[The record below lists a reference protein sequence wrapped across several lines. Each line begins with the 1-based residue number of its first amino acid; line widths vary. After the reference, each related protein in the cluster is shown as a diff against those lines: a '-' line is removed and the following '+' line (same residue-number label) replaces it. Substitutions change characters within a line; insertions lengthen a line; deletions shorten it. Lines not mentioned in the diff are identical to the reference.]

1 MSLKGLPMS
10 LPKFEYM
17 APSDIKE
24 ACFYLKEFNGQVAIL
39 AGGTDL
45 VMHLKHRLESP
56 THLISLKNLAELNSL
71 HYDRDSG
78 FVLGAM
84 CSLRDISVNPS
95 IKSELGTLA
104 RAAEE
109 IASPQIRNRGTIG
122 GNICLDSRC
131 WYFNRS
137 WQWRKT
143 LLPCYKTGGDR
154 CYVVK
159 RGKHCYALFQADT
172 VPNLLVLKAQLRLI
186 STEGERMV
194 PIEQFYSGQ
203 GEKPNR
209 LVSGEILTDVKIPR
223 LPSRSGTSYLK
234 YRKRRALDFPLLG
247 ISSLVRLDGEGR
259 NCREA
264 RFAFIGHGSGP
275 LLVDA
280 SGALEG
286 LDEPILPEEQTTH
299 LLEKLKPVTHM
310 GISASLKRRLARPM
324 LRRAFYDA
332 WKNAQEQNAEHS

>member
-1 MSLKGLPMS
+1 MS
-10 LPKFEYM
+10 LPKFEYL

-24 ACFYLKEFNGQVAIL
+24 ACSYLKEFNGQIAIL

-45 VMHLKHRLESP
+45 VMHLKYRVESP
-56 THLISLKNLAELNSL
+56 THLLSLKNLTELNSL
-71 HYDRDSG
+71 HYEQDSG
-78 FVLGAM
+78 LFLGAM
-84 CSLRDISVNPS
+84 YSLRNITLNSH
-95 IKSELGTLA
+95 IKSEMAALA
-104 RAAEE
+104 QAAEE
-109 IASPQIRNRGTIG
+109 VASPQIRNRGTIG

-137 WQWRKT
+137 RQLRKT
-143 LLPCYKTGGDR
+143 LPPCYKTGGDQ

-159 RGKHCYALFQADT
+159 GGKQCYALLQADT
-172 VPNLLVLKAQLRLI
+172 VPSLLVLKAQLRLA
-186 STEGERMV
+186 SAEGGRMI

-209 LVSGEILTDVKIPR
+209 LVSGEILTEVKIPR
-223 LPSRSGTSYLK
+223 LPPRSGTAYLK

-247 ISSLVRLDGEGR
+247 ISFFVRLDGEGR

-280 SGALEG
+280 SEALEG
-286 LDEPILPEEQTTH
+286 LDEPILTEEQTTH
-299 LLEKLKPVTHM
+299 LLEELKPVTHM

-332 WKNAQEQNAEHS
+332 WRNAQEQIAEYS

>member
-1 MSLKGLPMS
+1 MS
-10 LPKFEYM
+10 LPTFEYL
-17 APSDIKE
+17 APSDITE
-24 ACFYLKEFNGQVAIL
+24 ACSYLKDCNGQISIL

-56 THLISLKNLAELNSL
+56 THLLSLKNLNELNFL
-71 HYDRDSG
+71 HYEQDSG

-84 CSLRDISVNPS
+84 YSMRNISVNFH
-95 IKSELGTLA
+95 IKSKLGTLA

-122 GNICLDSRC
+122 GNICLDARC
-131 WYFNRS
+131 WYLNRS
-137 WQWRKT
+137 RQLRKT
-143 LLPCYKTGGDR
+143 LPPCYKTGGDR
-154 CYVVK
+154 CYVV
-159 RGKHCYALFQADT
+159 RGGKQCYALFQADT
-172 VPNLLVLKAQLRLI
+172 VPSLLVLKARLRLL
-186 STEGERMV
+186 SAEGERMI

-209 LVSGEILTDVKIPR
+209 LASGEMLTEIHIPR
-223 LPSRSGTSYLK
+223 LPPHSGTSYLK
-234 YRKRRALDFPLLG
+234 HRKRGALDFPLLG

-280 SGALEG
+280 SKSLEG
-286 LDEPILPEEQTTH
+286 LENPTLTEEQTTH
-299 LLEKLKPVTHM
+299 ILQELKPVTQM
-310 GISASLKRRLARPM
+310 GISASLKRRLARSM
-324 LRRAFYDA
+324 LQRVFSDA
-332 WKNAQEQNAEHS
+332 WRNAQVQTVEYS

>member
-1 MSLKGLPMS
+1 MS
-10 LPKFEYM
+10 LPKFEYL

-24 ACFYLKEFNGQVAIL
+24 ACSYLKEFNGQIAIL

-56 THLISLKNLAELNSL
+56 THLLSLKNLAELNSL

-95 IKSELGTLA
+95 IQSELGTLA
-104 RAAEE
+104 QAAEE
-109 IASPQIRNRGTIG
+109 VASPQIRNRGTIG

-131 WYFNRS
+131 WYLNRS
-137 WQWRKT
+137 RQWRKT

-159 RGKHCYALFQADT
+159 GGKHCYALFQADT
-172 VPNLLVLKAQLRLI
+172 VPSLLILKAQLRLI
-186 STEGERMV
+186 SSKGERMI

-203 GEKPNR
+203 GENPNR
-209 LVSGEILTDVKIPR
+209 LASGEILTEIKIPR
-223 LPSRSGTSYLK
+223 LPPHSGTAYLK
-234 YRKRRALDFPLLG
+234 YCKRRALDFPILG
-247 ISSLVRLDGEGR
+247 LSSLVRLDGKGR

-280 SGALEG
+280 SEALEG
-286 LDEPILPEEQTTH
+286 LDEPILTEEQTTH
-299 LLEKLKPVTHM
+299 LFQELKPVTHM

-324 LRRAFYDA
+324 LQRVFSDA
-332 WKNAQEQNAEHS
+332 WRNAQVQNADHS

>member
-1 MSLKGLPMS
+1 MS
-10 LPKFEYM
+10 LPEFEYL
-17 APSDIKE
+17 APSGIKE
-24 ACFYLKEFNGQVAIL
+24 ACSYLKEFNGQIAVL

-56 THLISLKNLAELNSL
+56 THLLSLKNLTELNSI
-71 HYDRDSG
+71 HYDGDFG

-84 CSLRDISVNPS
+84 CSMKDISVNPS
-95 IKSELGTLA
+95 IQSEMAALA
-104 RAAEE
+104 QAAEE
-109 IASPQIRNRGTIG
+109 VASPQIRNRGTIG

-137 WQWRKT
+137 RQLRKT
-143 LLPCYKTGGDR
+143 LPPCYKTGGDR

-159 RGKHCYALFQADT
+159 GGKQCYALLQADT
-172 VPNLLVLKAQLRLI
+172 VPSLLVLKAQLRLL
-186 STEGERMV
+186 SAEGERMI

-209 LVSGEILTDVKIPR
+209 LVSGEILTEVKIPR
-223 LPSRSGTSYLK
+223 LPPRSGTAYLK

-247 ISSLVRLDGEGR
+247 ISSFIRLDGEGR

-275 LLVDA
+275 LSVDA
-280 SGALEG
+280 SEALED
-286 LDEPILPEEQTTH
+286 LDEPTLTEEQTTH
-299 LLEKLKPVTHM
+299 LLQELKPVTQM
-310 GISASLKRRLARPM
+310 GISSSLKRRLARSM
-324 LRRAFYDA
+324 LQRVFSDA
-332 WKNAQEQNAEHS
+332 WRNAQVQIAGHS

>member
-1 MSLKGLPMS
+1 MS
-10 LPKFEYM
+10 LPKFEYL

-24 ACFYLKEFNGQVAIL
+24 ACSYLKKFNSQIAIL

-45 VMHLKHRLESP
+45 VMHLKYRLESP
-56 THLISLKNLAELNSL
+56 THLLSLKNLAELNSL

-78 FVLGAM
+78 FILGAM
-84 CSLRDISVNPS
+84 CSLKNIFENPH
-95 IKSELGTLA
+95 IKSELVGLA
-104 RAAEE
+104 QAAEE
-109 IASPQIRNRGTIG
+109 VASPQIRNRGTIG

-131 WYFNRS
+131 WYLNRS
-137 WQWRKT
+137 RQWRKA

-159 RGKHCYALFQADT
+159 GGKHCYALFQADT

-186 STEGERMV
+186 SSKGERMIPV
-194 PIEQFYSGQ
+194 EQFYSGQ
-203 GEKPNR
+203 GEKPTR
-209 LVSGEILTDVKIPR
+209 LVSGEILTEIHIPR
-223 LPSRSGTSYLK
+223 LPPHSGTSYLK
-234 YRKRRALDFPLLG
+234 YRKRSALDFPLLG
-247 ISSLVRLDGEGR
+247 ISSFVRLDGKGR

-280 SGALEG
+280 SEALEG
-286 LDEPILPEEQTTH
+286 LDEPILTEEQTTH
-299 LLEKLKPVTHM
+299 LFQELKPVTHM

-324 LRRAFYDA
+324 LQRVFSDA
-332 WKNAQEQNAEHS
+332 WRNAQVQNADHS